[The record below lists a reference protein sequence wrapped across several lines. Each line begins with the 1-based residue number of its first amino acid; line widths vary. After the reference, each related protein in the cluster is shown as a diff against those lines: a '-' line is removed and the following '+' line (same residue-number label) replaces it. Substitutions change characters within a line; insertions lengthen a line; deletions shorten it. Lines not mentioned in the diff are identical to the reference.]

1 MGKAPRMAFRK
12 AVRAETFD
20 LVKAALSEILRIAA
34 RDHAVHHL
42 VPEAVDGTDIAEGR
56 HGPAQSIGFIRC
68 EAGSDD
74 RELHRLFLEE
84 RYAHRLAQNLFEF
97 VGRAVF
103 RRWRR
108 KVYRLYARTP
118 AQIGMHH
125 VALDRTGPHDRHLND
140 EVVEFSRTKTRQH
153 VHLRTAFHLEDADG
167 VGLAQHVI
175 DLGIF
180 ARDAREIEWRAIEI
194 ADQSERLADTG
205 EHAKCKHI
213 DLHHAERID
222 VVL

>member
-42 VPEAVDGTDIAEGR
+42 VPEAVDGTDIAEGG
-56 HGPAQSIGFIRC
+56 HGPTQSIGFIGC
-68 EAGSDD
+68 EAGGDD

-84 RYAHRLAQNLFEF
+84 RHAHRLAQNLFEF
-97 VGRAVF
+97 VGGTVF
-103 RRWRR
+103 GRWRR
-108 KVYRLYARTP
+108 KVYRFRARAP

-125 VALDRTGPHDRHLND
+125 VALDRTRAHDRYFDD

-153 VHLRTAFHLEDADG
+153 VHLRPAFHLEDANG
-167 VGLAQHVI
+167 
-175 DLGIF
+175 
-180 ARDAREIEWRAIEI
+180 
-194 ADQSERLADTG
+194 
-205 EHAKCKHI
+205 
-213 DLHHAERID
+213 
-222 VVL
+222 